1 MDTVR
6 FGRQARALRRRRGW
20 RQADLAAAAK
30 VSRPLISRVERGHAD
45 QLTLAAVEAIAKAL
59 GARLNLVMTWNGEAL
74 DRLLDADHAALVD
87 IVAATLRTLE
97 WLVAV
102 EVSFNIRGEWGSI
115 DVLAFHPATGVVL
128 VVEVKSVVPDLQ
140 ATIFTLDRKT
150 RLGLE
155 IAAERGWHGRLVGRL
170 LVVADGR
177 TTRRRVAEHRGHLRR
192 RVSSP
197 DGGGEALARSA
208 GWVEAILRPLVSG
221 KCSPDERSATSGR
234 PSDATASVTGRESG
248 HGFGKCV
255 RTGPFASNSSPNAQ
269 DTIICRKDW
278 GRCCPRAE
286 RYVARAGHGHRR
298 VAATGS
304 ASGASSASPRPPGP

>member
-1 MDTVR
+1 M
-6 FGRQARALRRRRGW
+6 
-20 RQADLAAAAK
+20 
-30 VSRPLISRVERGHAD
+30 
-45 QLTLAAVEAIAKAL
+45 TLAAVEAIAKAL

-177 TTRRRVAEHRGHLRR
+177 TTRRRVADHRATFDAVFPARTAAVKRWLAR
-192 RVSSP
+192 P
-197 DGGGEALARSA
+197 DGSRPFSGLWFLANVRRTSA
-208 GWVEAILRPLVSG
+208 R
-221 KCSPDERSATSGR
+221 
-234 PSDATASVTGRESG
+234 
-248 HGFGKCV
+248 
-255 RTGPFASNSSPNAQ
+255 Q
-269 DTIICRKDW
+269 
-278 GRCCPRAE
+278 
-286 RYVARAGHGHRR
+286 R
-298 VAATGS
+298 VAGK
-304 ASGASSASPRPPGP
+304 